1 MIIFSLEFSLPVF
14 SYFVINWHS
23 TSFNIATVF
32 LDEALQ
38 LWTKPNLNAKELNY
52 ETGFKKEYE
61 HDMLSHFLKVF
72 LELH

>member
-1 MIIFSLEFSLPVF
+1 MIFFSLEFSLPVF
-14 SYFVINWHS
+14 SYFVIKRYL

-38 LWTKPNLNAKELNY
+38 LWIKPNLNAKELNY

-61 HDMLSHFLKVF
+61 NDISYRYRIS
-72 LELH
+72 